1 MNRKKLLPL
10 VLAASIALSASGCGS
25 NIATNSRI
33 SEDNSVTAT
42 TTTAVT
48 SKKETETTTS
58 QKAPEILEQMVIGN
72 IMTYTKYAITKQA
85 EDGAVSGSAKVD
97 TTREGYYGKGY
108 VTGISKP
115 EEWSVEFEM
124 PQSQYYHVAI
134 AIATDAKT
142 KNALMMDGKRLSEFS
157 TTGNGHF
164 EIITVKN
171 NYFEKGKHTLSLE
184 NADPKADIDY
194 CYIKASEDIA
204 NISFDLS
211 DPQLSNAA
219 SDENTKALYH
229 YLCSTYGSKV
239 ILGQHDTV
247 GTNAETDLIYKTTG
261 KYPAVRFGDMMLQT
275 ASTDPAKETE
285 LSSAEKYAKDGGL
298 IGYMWHWTAPMGSR
312 SYYASETDFDLSKA
326 VTEEKI
332 ATMSIEDIRKLEQE
346 KKISSE
352 CLALIN
358 DIDTVSEKL
367 KDLGEKGISV
377 IWRPLHEASNGYFWW
392 GKDEK
397 SYKWLWNLLYTRQTQ
412 YHKLNNLIWV
422 WSAQNAN
429 WYVGDNMCD
438 IISVDIYDE
447 GNTDGNVNS
456 LLFLQ
461 GISKKKP
468 VAMSE
473 CGNFPSIQ
481 SIADE
486 KAMWTYIGQWGGN
499 FMMNEDGSLSEKYNT
514 KQQLQL
520 MYNNNLTVTRDKL
533 PSADKRLEDYKKAEE
548 EKKKAAQTTT
558 TTTAAVQEPQADT
571 QSQPPQETT
580 APSE

>member
-1 MNRKKLLPL
+1 MKRNKFLPL

-33 SEDNSVTAT
+33 SEENSSVTT
-42 TTTAVT
+42 KQTTAAT
-48 SKKETETTTS
+48 SEKPNETTT
-58 QKAPEILEQMVIGN
+58 KKIPNILEQKIIGN

-85 EDGAVSGSAKVD
+85 EDGKLSGKAAVD
-97 TTREGYYGKGY
+97 TKREGYYGKGY
-108 VTGISKP
+108 VTGISAP
-115 EEWSVEFEM
+115 EEWSMEFEM

-134 AIATDAKT
+134 AIATDAKS
-142 KNALMMDGKRLSEFS
+142 KNALMMDGKRLSEFT

-164 EIITVKN
+164 EIISVNN
-171 NYFEKGKHTLSLE
+171 NYFEKGKHILSLE
-184 NADPKADIDY
+184 TADPKADIDY

-204 NISFDLS
+204 NISFDIP
-211 DPQLSNAA
+211 DAKLSNAA

-229 YLCSTYGSKV
+229 YLCTTYGKKV

-247 GTNAETDLIYKTTG
+247 GTNAETELIYQTTG

-275 ASTDPAKETE
+275 VSSDPAKETE
-285 LSSAEKYAKDGGL
+285 LSSAEEYARDGGL
-298 IGYMWHWTAPMGSR
+298 IGYMWHWTAPIGNR

-326 VTEEKI
+326 VTAEKV

-346 KKISSE
+346 KKIPSE

-367 KDLGEKGISV
+367 KQLGDKGISV

-397 SYKWLWNLLYTRQTQ
+397 SYKWLWSLLYTRQTQ

-438 IISVDIYDE
+438 IISVDIYDD
-447 GNTDGNVNS
+447 GNSGGNVNS

-461 GISKKKP
+461 AISKKKP

-473 CGNFPSIQ
+473 CGSLPQIQ

-499 FMMNEDGSLSEKYNT
+499 FIMNEDGTLSEKYNT
-514 KQQLQL
+514 KQQIQL
-520 MYNNNLTVTRDKL
+520 MYNNDMTVTRDKL
-533 PSADKRLEDYKKAEE
+533 PDAAKRLEDYKKAEE
-548 EKKKAAQTTT
+548 EKKKAAEAA
-558 TTTAAVQEPQADT
+558 TTTAAQTAAPAKTQTQAPQV
-571 QSQPPQETT
+571 TT